1 MNYIFGYGSLITP
14 IGINGRNMSRVY
26 TKQDLTPA
34 ILHGC
39 RREWNAVYNG
49 QKYLGLVI
57 GVEPQFFNSANGVL
71 FSICDADLLPFK
83 ESEGINDVPPMY
95 EFKDVTDFVIT
106 SLVKPDDRI
115 FTCVTVKPT
124 YKGIIPPHYLLI
136 LQDGFNLWGP
146 RFKQLFMNTTFKG
159 EEIKWDTHN

>member
-1 MNYIFGYGSLITP
+1 
-14 IGINGRNMSRVY
+14 MSRVY

-57 GVEPQFFNSANGVL
+57 VEPPFFNFANGVL
-71 FSICDADLLPFK
+71 FQISDIDLPPFK
-83 ESEGINDVPPMY
+83 ESEGIGDNFNPPMY
-95 EFKDVTDFVIT
+95 EFKDVTDLIVT
-106 SLVKPDDRI
+106 SLTINPEDRI

-124 YKGIIPPHYLLI
+124 YTGIIPPHYFFI
-136 LQDGFNLWGP
+136 LQDGFKLWGP
-146 RFKQLFMNTTFKG
+146 RFKQLFIDTTFNG
-159 EEIKWDTHN
+159 EDVKWDTHH